1 MKLTKEEIA
10 YKLNEAI
17 DKEIFKDSI
26 IVLAVNERSI
36 FLAREIGLKNGFLE
50 GDILFIEPILSPV
63 NKETI
68 IGNISEQNELVVV
81 DELKNSF
88 DITDDYIYNEA
99 ERIYE
104 EKIIPKLHK
113 FRLQESIIP
122 IENKNVLLIDVGINT
137 GLTML
142 NAIKTCINLKALKI
156 NVAAAFV
163 SKEAAEKLENIVD
176 NLFYV
181 HKIENYVDTEFYIK
195 ENE

>member
-1 MKLTKEEIA
+1 MKLTKEEIT

-17 DKEIFKDSI
+17 DKEIFKEETIILSI
-26 IVLAVNERSI
+26 NERSI

-50 GDILFIEPILSPV
+50 GDILFIEPILSPI

-68 IGNISEQNELVVV
+68 IGNISEQNELIVIE
-81 DELKNSF
+81 ELQNSF

-99 ERIYE
+99 NRIYE
-104 EKIIPKLHK
+104 EKIIPKMHK
-113 FRLQESIIP
+113 FRMQESIIS
-122 IENKNVLLIDVGINT
+122 IENKNVLLIDIGINT
-137 GLTML
+137 ALTML
-142 NAIKTCINLKALKI
+142 NAIKTCISLKALKI

-176 NLFYV
+176 NLFYIQ
-181 HKIENYVDTEFYIK
+181 KIEDYVDTEFYIK